1 MAWDHH
7 NLVSPILPLRTISG
21 ETITDARKGGRIH
34 NMVLTESGTL
44 RAVHGPVQ
52 YHPRSYTN
60 NGGSVP
66 ATHPYTTPHYGIC
79 HAVVEAGARE
89 ILLIHDG
96 DGIHVHDGWD
106 RAWRTLIGPA
116 GSGTGETT
124 LEFAEQ
130 DGRVGF
136 NTQFVVTPYG
146 VVIVPQG
153 ERAYF
158 YDGTTLAPLGF
169 SEVPGAPTAIGPK
182 LFADLDHWG
191 TSPTD
196 AEQIVG
202 GYYKTGRSMGE
213 AMGVSRL
220 GTIRNDVIDIDPDS
234 AKSHYRSN
242 TLGGTRMEG
251 AWTCKLQFVD
261 HWGNLS
267 ALSASS
273 SPATVPKEDNLTRHR
288 RKDHDE
294 SAQALR
300 IQLAWSDLDSG
311 PDHCVSKNLYRTKDQ
326 INSGIPGYYWVPP
339 TSKSSRLVSSTM
351 SSPDMVMYPD
361 NTPDEWLVFAE
372 KSYVPVPIFRLAA
385 LAFGRMWIANTIDQP
400 GLVRA
405 SEPGFFGTFTDEHDI
420 FPDASGAEVTG
431 LLPVNQGLLVFTET
445 STFLITQDDTGQHF
459 KTAILST
466 TVGCV
471 APDSAAVRASGE
483 AIWLGR
489 EGFYAWSGE
498 GMPQSISYEIRAS
511 HIKNITTTHRRR
523 ACAAVDPRMD
533 EYRCWVPY
541 DSKTKNNLCLV
552 YNGDGWTD
560 RDDVTAAAVC
570 VTKDHRHYMLALGE
584 ALSTVCVFVLDNDG
598 LGTDSWDGTRTSY
611 VETSWLRNTRS
622 QRYASVP
629 RATLWLRESGNTK
642 LSVEVMRDW
651 REYPKMQETGEEP
664 YNYSDVDPPPFW
676 DSVVL
681 GSSSEDELRDQELA
695 AHFVK
700 RRPYWTQIDLSL
712 PSVETF
718 RIRIEGTGD
727 WEFIAL
733 IFDEQ
738 NRHQGGS
745 KIPEGF

>member
-21 ETITDARKGGRIH
+21 ETITDPRKGGRIR
-34 NMVLTESGTL
+34 NMVLTEQGTL
-44 RAVHGPVQ
+44 RAVNGPVQ
-52 YHPRSYTN
+52 YHPRNYTN
-60 NGGSVP
+60 NGGSIP
-66 ATHPYTTPHYGIC
+66 AAFNYTPPHYGIC
-79 HAVVEAGARE
+79 HAVLEAGARD
-89 ILLIHDG
+89 ILLIHDE

-106 RAWRTLIGPA
+106 RAWRTLIGRA

-136 NTQFVVTPYG
+136 KTQFVVTPYG

-169 SEVPGAPTAIGPK
+169 SEVPGPPSAIGPK
-182 LFADLDHWG
+182 LFRAGDHLE
-191 TSPTD
+191 SSDEAED
-196 AEQIVG
+196 AVG
-202 GYYKTGRSMGE
+202 GYYQTGRSMSE

-220 GTIRNDVIDIDPDS
+220 GSIRNDTLNVEKGTSTKRANP
-234 AKSHYRSN
+234 
-242 TLGGTRMEG
+242 LGGTRMEG
-251 AWTCKLQFVD
+251 AWACKLQFVD

-267 ALSASS
+267 AMSPPSAT
-273 SPATVPKEDNLTRHR
+273 AAVPKEDNLTKA
-288 RKDHDE
+288 RKKDLDE

-311 PDHCVSKNLYRTKDQ
+311 PSHCVSKNLYRTKDQ

-339 TSKSSRLVSSTM
+339 TSKSSRLISSTM

-361 NTPDEWLVFAE
+361 NTPDERLVLAE
-372 KSYVPVPIFRLAA
+372 KNYVPVPIFRLAA
-385 LAFGRMWIANTIDQP
+385 LAFGRMWIANTLDQP

-420 FPDASGAEVTG
+420 FPDASGAEITG

-471 APDSAAVRASGE
+471 APDTAAVRTMGE

-489 EGFYAWSGE
+489 EGFYMWLGE
-498 GMPQSISYEIRAS
+498 GMPAPISMEIRNS
-511 HIKNITTTHRRR
+511 HIKNITYTHRRM

-541 DSKTKNNLCLV
+541 DARTKNTLCLV
-552 YNGDGWTD
+552 FNGDGWTT
-560 RDDVTAAAVC
+560 RDDVQAAAVC
-570 VTKDHRHYMLALGE
+570 VTKDHREYMLALGQTT
-584 ALSTVCVFVLDNDG
+584 AAVGVFVLDHDG
-598 LGTDSWDGTRTSY
+598 LGTDAWDGTRTSY
-611 VETSWLRNTRS
+611 IETSWLRNTRS

-664 YNYSDVDPPPFW
+664 YNYNDVDPPPFW
-676 DSVVL
+676 DTVVL
-681 GSSSEDELRDQELA
+681 GASVEDELRDQELELV
-695 AHFVK
+695 HFVK

-727 WEFIAL
+727 WEFVAL

-738 NRHQGGS
+738 NRHAGGS